1 MRSCGEK
8 NCSSVGGL
16 KAGACTSVDNSQ
28 SLFYGLAKGRRGG
41 KGGGVYLCIHV
52 PACSLVGHLPSYEA

>member
-16 KAGACTSVDNSQ
+16 KAGACTSVGDSQ
-28 SLFYGLAKGRRGG
+28 SSFYGLVRGG
-41 KGGGVYLCIHV
+41 GDGGYLCIHV
-52 PACSLVGHLPSYEA
+52 PACSLVGHLP